1 MASPEELELLFAQ
14 QYFPDIGQE
23 LENYIN
29 KWFSPTGVN
38 QAVIE
43 EIFKA
48 IKDSSDG
55 PLSQKE
61 KDAIERRKY
70 LQMQFGDAYEDSKLE
85 AESIVEMQ
93 KGSIDVEDGA
103 QLLQEIY
110 YRFAGRYENLY
121 GEVPSTEDT
130 NFALEAILDEFL
142 LEKKARQDVTAPKVR
157 EKIRPDRTQGNIDTY
172 KIFDIL
178 DDLYESSESAI
189 FFQPLYFTEA
199 SRIQAFLDT
208 AETNGYI
215 DYADTK
221 DPDYL
226 EKIYSQWNQIQKDM
240 FEQSTAEN
248 PALKTMSKSF
258 LFKANGV
265 IGSKQDRLDYGYI
278 NTINTDSPLTKEQF
292 KTREE
297 ARSVETKLTED
308 DLKAIMSNPHQWL
321 KDYYGNTLTYDFQ
334 TGTSPEAKEAYDR
347 FIKETGDLL
356 KANVRDLRTATD
368 AAGGLVY
375 SPDEILNLA
384 GGFADNQFANAPSI
398 TGIDE
403 DVAYAKEKEEF
414 DERSAE
420 AQAQEELLQDQRRIS
435 DYNIFQQAQSNP
447 DSFKK
452 KYLDDPVF
460 ASQVDDTLKRYREEG
475 IPEID
480 AATGKVKVDPI
491 TKQPIYTGPQGMTPS
506 GKIKAFPDVTYRDP
520 NTGEIKVL
528 PAAEVPFNLGPG
540 GLVPE
545 RLKPMLNWQYN
556 LTPTQQ
562 WDMQTGANPPSLP
575 PNIVASLLGPPVQR
589 SDVYATGPGGEQIP
603 FFPNLPEGDTSVFNP
618 MFPGSGSMENYVEP
632 TPVFPSTGI
641 VNMPGSEMAGNPYAS
656 LLRRKEEEP
665 QTWEGDY

>member
-29 KWFSPTGVN
+29 KWFSPTGDN
-38 QAVIE
+38 QVAIE

-48 IKDSSDG
+48 IKDASDG

-61 KDAIERRKY
+61 QDAIERRKY
-70 LQMQFGDAYEDSKLE
+70 VKQQFGDAYEAAALE
-85 AESIVEMQ
+85 DESIVEMQ
-93 KGSIDVEDGA
+93 KGKIDVEDGA

-110 YRFAGRYENLY
+110 YKFAGRYENLY
-121 GEVPSTEDT
+121 GEVPSSEDT
-130 NFALEAILDEFL
+130 NFGLNAILDEFL
-142 LEKKARQDVTAPKVR
+142 IEKKARQDVAIR
-157 EKIRPDRTQGNIDTY
+157 EKIRPDRTQENIDAY
-172 KIFDIL
+172 KILDIL
-178 DDLYESSESAI
+178 DGLYESSETIIAL
-189 FFQPLYFTEA
+189 QPLYFTEA
-199 SRIQAFLDT
+199 SRMRAFL
-208 AETNGYI
+208 ETSADAGYI
-215 DYADTK
+215 DWADTK
-221 DPDYL
+221 APDYL
-226 EKIYSQWNQIQKDM
+226 EKIYSQWNQIQFDM
-240 FEQSTAEN
+240 FAQSTAAN

-265 IGSKQDRLDYGYI
+265 MGSKQDRLDYGYI

-334 TGTSPEAKEAYDR
+334 TGTSPEAKESYDR
-347 FIKETGDLL
+347 FIKEKGDLL
-356 KANVRDLRTATD
+356 KANIRDLRAATD

-375 SPDEILNLA
+375 SPDEILKLA
-384 GGFADNQFANAPSI
+384 GAFADNQFADAPSI

-414 DERSAE
+414 DKRSAE

-528 PAAEVPFNLGPG
+528 PAAEVPFHLGPG

-556 LTPTQQ
+556 LSPADQ
-562 WDMQTGANPPSLP
+562 WAMQSGGAPPSLP
-575 PNIVASLLGPPVQR
+575 PNIMQSLMGPPSLR
-589 SDVYATGPGGEQIP
+589 SDIYTTDVNNIRRP
-603 FFPNLPEGDTSVFNP
+603 FFPNLPEGDMSVFNP
-618 MFPGSGSMENYVEP
+618 MFPGSGGIENYVEP
-632 TPVFPSTGI
+632 APVFPSMGI
-641 VNMPGSEMAGNPYAS
+641 VNMPGSPMAGNPYAS
-656 LLRRKEEEP
+656 LLHPPPKEEA
-665 QTWEGDY
+665 TVDYPEND